1 MQASEPSMQGNSGT
15 RFRASRLCIEQSR
28 NVRASAL
35 ISTAAAASHST
46 SKGFPSLSTIFARRI
61 VVDVRAKISER
72 IGSIYGLL
80 QRHRR
85 EDYWRCIFDAPSQ
98 RYFHA
103 ELLLHLGY
111 ERSEDRVDSTPFGD
125 HEGRGNLHLRKL
137 T

>member
-1 MQASEPSMQGNSGT
+1 
-15 RFRASRLCIEQSR
+15 
-28 NVRASAL
+28 
-35 ISTAAAASHST
+35 
-46 SKGFPSLSTIFARRI
+46 

-111 ERSEDRVDSTPFGD
+111 ERSEDRVDRCAAVHAVRRS
-125 HEGRGNLHLRKL
+125 
-137 T
+137 